1 MTTITNNKLPEWR
14 TALDKCVEN
23 YQSTRAWYEENR
35 DSPAALDD
43 MERAEDQLANFVR
56 KCGFSIVLSLL
67 DEIDAL
73 QELRRNYLAL
83 RGEIEDVQS
92 QLYEAENQANEYASE
107 LQERRKADNQE
118 PAGYHVIK
126 ECGRVGCSVATLEEA
141 EKTRDFWNKKWT
153 IRPYFYSAAPAPVV
167 PEEMPAGL
175 AGQIV
180 SLLAHNIGDKFL
192 AQKIWNACRA
202 ALLQGSQPVSNC
214 DELQVIGW
222 LRSDYNSD
230 DKRDP
235 NAPLFMLGR
244 NDPSDAWGVKYIPL
258 SGNSPVIP
266 GGWVMVPKKLTA
278 ENGAKSLLSGEFLE
292 TTFISCPECF
302 ADEECESCDGSGR
315 IKIEVPVSWT
325 TIKAI
330 WNKGVEHFRSSTA
343 TGDN

>member
-67 DEIDAL
+67 DEIDEL

-230 DKRDP
+230 DKRAP

-266 GGWVMVPKKLTA
+266 GVYL
-278 ENGAKSLLSGEFLE
+278 
-292 TTFISCPECF
+292 
-302 ADEECESCDGSGR
+302 ADINTD
-315 IKIEVPVSWT
+315 
-325 TIKAI
+325 
-330 WNKGVEHFRSSTA
+330 HQH
-343 TGDN
+343 

>member
-67 DEIDAL
+67 DEIDEL

-167 PEEMPAGL
+167 PEDISGIIERFRYQADHLSDWHHIDEHSCKVNRRDLMTAL
-175 AGQIV
+175 EFMD
-180 SLLAHNIGDKFL
+180 S
-192 AQKIWNACRA
+192 CRA
-202 ALLQGSQPVSNC
+202 A
-214 DELQVIGW
+214 
-222 LRSDYNSD
+222 
-230 DKRDP
+230 
-235 NAPLFMLGR
+235 MLKG
-244 NDPSDAWGVKYIPL
+244 K
-258 SGNSPVIP
+258 
-266 GGWVMVPKKLTA
+266 
-278 ENGAKSLLSGEFLE
+278 GE
-292 TTFISCPECF
+292 
-302 ADEECESCDGSGR
+302 
-315 IKIEVPVSWT
+315 
-325 TIKAI
+325 
-330 WNKGVEHFRSSTA
+330 
-343 TGDN
+343 

>member
-67 DEIDAL
+67 DEIDEL

-192 AQKIWNACRA
+192 AQKIWNACHA

-266 GGWVMVPKKLTA
+266 GVYL
-278 ENGAKSLLSGEFLE
+278 
-292 TTFISCPECF
+292 
-302 ADEECESCDGSGR
+302 ADINTD
-315 IKIEVPVSWT
+315 
-325 TIKAI
+325 
-330 WNKGVEHFRSSTA
+330 HQH
-343 TGDN
+343 